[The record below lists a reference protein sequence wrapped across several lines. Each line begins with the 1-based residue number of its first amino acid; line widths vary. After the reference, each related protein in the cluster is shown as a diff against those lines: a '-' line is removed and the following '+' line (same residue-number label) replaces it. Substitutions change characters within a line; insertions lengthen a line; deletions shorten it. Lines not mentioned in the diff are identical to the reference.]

1 MKAAEIFDECYGCY
15 RVLREWIKD
24 SAGTVSAI
32 DLENPSA
39 GYQWRP
45 EPGRA
50 CEYIA
55 DFDRIGRRAL
65 SHSEWKGRLKLFN
78 IYFVRGADYRRA
90 VRLVGVAESTF
101 DYWYKEIKR
110 SLGREFSRADLFP
123 PARYFLARTARIGEV
138 KRTTSARRNS
148 FLQRAALARAGKKIA
163 NQRNAQV
170 EGQQ

>member
-1 MKAAEIFDECYGCY
+1 MPSIN
-15 RVLREWIKD
+15 
-24 SAGTVSAI
+24 
-32 DLENPSA
+32 LENPSE

-55 DFDRIGRRAL
+55 DFERIGRRAL
-65 SHSEWKGRLKLFN
+65 ARSDWKGRLKLFN

-110 SLGREFSRADLFP
+110 SLGTEFSRAGLFP
-123 PARYFLARTARIGEV
+123 PWRYFLARTARIAKV
-138 KRTTSARRNS
+138 KPAATPRRKRAP
-148 FLQRAALARAGKKIA
+148 QRAAASSF
-163 NQRNAQV
+163 
-170 EGQQ
+170 